1 MFKAK
6 SYNGA
11 HETLAR
17 SRQRWQS
24 KPEWRGEYMEPN
36 WTAVMKQD
44 GDWWVGWIEELPG
57 VNALE
62 RTRDELVDSLRIAL
76 GEALDFNRAEAPDA
90 AGGGYEV
97 LKIAV

>member
-1 MFKAK
+1 
-6 SYNGA
+6 
-11 HETLAR
+11 
-17 SRQRWQS
+17 
-24 KPEWRGEYMEPN
+24 MEPD

-57 VNALE
+57 VNAQE
-62 RTRDELVDSLRIAL
+62 RTRDELVESLRIAL
-76 GEALDFNRAEAPDA
+76 GKALDFNRAEAHDA